1 MLLMEGKLPAK
12 HWRGKMFE
20 IVCEVANTSGKT
32 LTIET
37 SIPEAEKP
45 DVQILKS
52 GQQMGVFASPTRS
65 TVKITVV
72 SVEASDRIEKLEAA
86 LRWIC
91 GSRTIEYFDGTVQ
104 ADETKMLWTYRRIAR
119 EALEGIYDERIFKD
133 PT

>member
-1 MLLMEGKLPAK
+1 
-12 HWRGKMFE
+12 MFE

-52 GQQMGVFASPTRS
+52 GQQMGVFASQTGS

-72 SVEASDRIEKLEAA
+72 SVEAIDRIERLEAA
-86 LRWIC
+86 LREIAQNNY
-91 GSRTIEYFDGTVQ
+91 GLQGMMEDGTDTPEARVEYYAGQ
-104 ADETKMLWTYRRIAR
+104 VDWRRRLAR
-119 EALEGIYDERIFKD
+119 KTLEGKD
-133 PT
+133 D